1 MSIPGTLTPLFNSGP
16 VGTASTYQISRS
28 LRFNSSD
35 SAYLSRTPSTA
46 GNRKVFTWAGWI
58 KRCKLDTRQSI
69 FSAGTGNL
77 SGQPGGGFFF
87 ESNNTLYVVH
97 GGGTTVFI
105 TSAQVF
111 RDTSA
116 WFHLV
121 VAYDT
126 TQGTASDRVKVYVNG
141 SQIDISGSFPDPNL
155 LTDFNNTVIHA
166 IGSRTDDGSVP
177 SSTANYYLAEV
188 HFIDGA
194 ALTPSSFTETD
205 ATTGQLVP
213 KTYTGEYGTNGFK
226 LTFSDNSN
234 NTAITLGKDTSGRGN
249 NWTPYNIAVSAST
262 IYSST
267 WTHSG
272 TGSPSGVQDP
282 TGTFSTNS
290 PTVPDNSQISGRAAY
305 VNHTGGTSFL
315 QFNPSPALT
324 GSSLRVFTYQ
334 PQGTSGADTW
344 ININGGSDLRPWRV
358 SPNYTGWSNAVVIP
372 GGLLTS
378 LRVSLS
384 YGGGSAIAIY
394 AIEIDGVV
402 LKQAEPQ
409 DIDSLVDTPT
419 NYGTDTYVGGEVRGN
434 YCTLNPLASAAT
446 LADGN
451 LNVSGSTA
459 ARGTIGVSSG
469 KWYYE
474 ITLSTNVSANPNLNV
489 GVIRTNATSSTFTY
503 DLGNSLGALS
513 GDVIGVAL
521 DVDAGRAWIAKN
533 NIWVGSGNPAG
544 NTNPTISSI
553 TLNNDSLTFFNSPFN
568 SVSYSANF
576 GQRPFAYTAPS
587 GFKALCT
594 QNLPEGSITTSG
606 TFTGNS
612 SADGPFVYL
621 NGVPTAMTINGNAV
635 TFGTHAD
642 KLSNGFK
649 VRNSTSS
656 YNTSGSNTYSI
667 SSTGAKFKVARAQAN
682 P

>member
-1 MSIPGTLTPLFNSGP
+1 
-16 VGTASTYQISRS
+16 
-28 LRFNSSD
+28 
-35 SAYLSRTPSTA
+35 LSRTPSTA

-249 NWTPYNIAVSAST
+249 NWTPNNLSVSSSNTYT
-262 IYSST
+262 ITTVKAYSVWSGGFRSANYRVDYSDNGIS
-267 WTHSG
+267 WTTAFSGTMSSNGCGIITGSG
-272 TGSPSGVQDP
+272 TG
-282 TGTFSTNS
+282 
-290 PTVPDNSQISGRAAY
+290 
-305 VNHTGGTSFL
+305 
-315 QFNPSPALT
+315 
-324 GSSLRVFTYQ
+324 
-334 PQGTSGADTW
+334 
-344 ININGGSDLRPWRV
+344 NG
-358 SPNYTGWSNAVVIP
+358 
-372 GGLLTS
+372 
-378 LRVSLS
+378 S
-384 YGGGSAIAIY
+384 YGGRIFWRYVNLEGGVSHHPRISRFIFS
-394 AIEIDGVV
+394 DGVNDYNV
-402 LKQAEPQ
+402 IVYTSDNCGDSGTILSVG
-409 DIDSLVDTPT
+409 DIVNFSGLTIAAGNDSLVDTPT

-434 YCTLNPLASAAT
+434 YCTLNPLTSSGGTYSQGNLRYVGPSNWRRSNGTIAISTGKWYWEVTLGNNPYSPRYNGSNWNNFGFGVSSSSHSTTGPNSVTDAII
-446 LADGN
+446 LAD
-451 LNVSGSTA
+451 SGYYKNFSGTFTDVGVA
-459 ARGTIGVSSG
+459 FANGDVFSCAVDLDANTFTFRRNNTQIVTGTIGG
-469 KWYYE
+469 
-474 ITLSTNVSANPNLNV
+474 TV
-489 GVIRTNATSSTFTY
+489 GRELVPIIISYDGTY
-503 DLGNSLGALS
+503 
-513 GDVIGVAL
+513 GVM
-521 DVDAGRAWIAKN
+521 DC
-533 NIWVGSGNPAG
+533 
-544 NTNPTISSI
+544 
-553 TLNNDSLTFFNSPFN
+553 
-568 SVSYSANF
+568 NF
-576 GQRPFAYTAPS
+576 GQRPFAYPAPS